1 MERVDNIRRMDM
13 FNAGPI
19 FKLKISRTDGS
30 VEDIGFLTC
39 TKEGQDKLEALQDFI
54 RLNHLEEKCF
64 LISQ

>member
-1 MERVDNIRRMDM
+1 MERVDNIRRIDM
-13 FNAGPI
+13 LMAGPV
-19 FKLKISRTDGS
+19 FKLKISRTDDS

-64 LISQ
+64 LIKQ

>member
-13 FNAGPI
+13 FNAGPV

-39 TKEGQDKLEALQDFI
+39 TDEGKEKLESLIEFI
-54 RLNHLEEKCF
+54 ELNHLEEKCF
-64 LISQ
+64 LISK